1 MVRSTLDLDNYSSK
15 IISAHDRIKD
25 YIHNTPLLSSSAI
38 NKISG
43 SNIYFKCENFQKIGA
58 FKMRGAI
65 NAVLSFSETEREK
78 GFVTHSSGNHA
89 QAVALSSKIVNAK
102 AHIVMPKG
110 APKIKVKAVKG
121 YGAKVYLCDNN
132 EDFLQETTLI
142 KELEN
147 TTGESKFSDT

>member
-78 GFVTHSSGNHA
+78 G
-89 QAVALSSKIVNAK
+89 LSLI
-102 AHIVMPKG
+102 HI
-110 APKIKVKAVKG
+110 
-121 YGAKVYLCDNN
+121 
-132 EDFLQETTLI
+132 
-142 KELEN
+142 
-147 TTGESKFSDT
+147 